1 MEQKIERI
9 HQLAH
14 FIEQQTAD
22 IDTMSRSK
30 RLDIQRM
37 IDDMQELLDDIAA
50 QQLAADRAAP

>member
-1 MEQKIERI
+1 MKEKIERI

-14 FIEQQTAD
+14 FIHQQTAD

-50 QQLAADRAAP
+50 QHLAADRTTL